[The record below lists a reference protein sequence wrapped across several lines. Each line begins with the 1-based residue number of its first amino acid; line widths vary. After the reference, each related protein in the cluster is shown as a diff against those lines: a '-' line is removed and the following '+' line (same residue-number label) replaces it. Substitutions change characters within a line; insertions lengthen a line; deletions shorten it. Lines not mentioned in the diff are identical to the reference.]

1 MPTAMTMFCTLRIAL
16 EIYGIA
22 SMIAAAWNHFTEPPD
37 HGPAN
42 PDDAP
47 WWVPEAEPDEPDGES
62 DLDSTTVSE
71 GDVFEDHPQRE
82 SWWDAPDLIFLCSD
96 SGTHC
101 CGIGLEAQGWRYDRC
116 AECRR

>member
-1 MPTAMTMFCTLRIAL
+1 MSMFRTLRIAL

-22 SMIAAAWNHFTEPPD
+22 SMIRDAWTLFTD
-37 HGPAN
+37 HGPN

-47 WWVPEAEPDEPDGES
+47 WWVAEAEPDEPDEES
-62 DLDSTTVSE
+62 DLDSTA
-71 GDVFEDHPQRE
+71 DVFEDHPQRE
-82 SWWDAPDLIFLCSD
+82 YWADNPDLIFLCSD

-116 AECRR
+116 AMCRR

>member
-1 MPTAMTMFCTLRIAL
+1 MQTAMSMFRTLRIAL

-22 SMIAAAWNHFTEPPD
+22 SMIRDAWTLFTEPLD
-37 HGPAN
+37 HGPN

-47 WWVPEAEPDEPDGES
+47 WWVAEAEPDEPDEES
-62 DLDSTTVSE
+62 DLDSTA
-71 GDVFEDHPQRE
+71 DVFEDHPQRE
-82 SWWDAPDLIFLCSD
+82 YWADNPDLIFLCSD

-116 AECRR
+116 AMCRR

>member
-1 MPTAMTMFCTLRIAL
+1 MSMFRTLRIAL

-22 SMIAAAWNHFTEPPD
+22 SMIRDAWTLFTEPLD
-37 HGPAN
+37 HGPN

-47 WWVPEAEPDEPDGES
+47 WWVAEAEPDEPDEES
-62 DLDSTTVSE
+62 DLDSTA
-71 GDVFEDHPQRE
+71 DVFEDHPQRE
-82 SWWDAPDLIFLCSD
+82 SWAYSPDLIFLCSD

-116 AECRR
+116 AMCRR

>member
-1 MPTAMTMFCTLRIAL
+1 MFRTLRIAL

-22 SMIAAAWNHFTEPPD
+22 SMIRDAWTLFTWTLFTEPLD
-37 HGPAN
+37 HGPN

-47 WWVPEAEPDEPDGES
+47 WWVAEAEPGEPDEES
-62 DLDSTTVSE
+62 DLDSTA
-71 GDVFEDHPQRE
+71 DVFEDHPQRE
-82 SWWDAPDLIFLCSD
+82 YWADNPDLILLCSD

-116 AECRR
+116 AMCRC